1 MKYTFLGQ
9 AGFLI
14 ESGDVKII
22 VDPYLSDSV
31 FKVNPK
37 NYRRAPIDESY
48 FDVDPD
54 FLLITHNHLDHYD
67 PESAPVFLKKEKPIT
82 VLGPTSVWN
91 ESRKNG
97 GNHNYVEFNA
107 GTEWTEKGLRFTA
120 VKAVHSDPYA
130 IGFIIEELCSGE
142 RVWLTGDTLY
152 SKALLDGIPEGLLA
166 IFLPINGVGNNM
178 NATDAA
184 RLAKESGAKVAV
196 PIHFGMF
203 DEIDP
208 KVFGLP
214 NAVIP
219 EIYKEVNIG
228 GNSSRKNK

>member
-9 AGFLI
+9 AGLFI
-14 ESGDVKII
+14 ESGEVKII

-37 NYRRAPIDESY
+37 SYRRQPIDKSC
-48 FDVDPD
+48 FDIEPD
-54 FLLITHNHLDHYD
+54 LLLITHNHLDHYD
-67 PESAPVFLKKEKPIT
+67 PESAPVFLAKEKPIT

-91 ESRKNG
+91 EARKNG

-120 VKAVHSDPYA
+120 VRAVHSDHCA
-130 IGFIIEELCSGE
+130 IGFVIEELCSGE
-142 RVWLTGDTLY
+142 RAYITGDTLY
-152 SKALLDGIPEGLLA
+152 SSALLDGLPSGLDV
-166 IFLPINGVGNNM
+166 IFLPINGAGNNM

-184 RLAKESGAKVAV
+184 RLARESGARVAV
-196 PIHFGMF
+196 PIHFGMLDDLDASGF
-203 DEIDP
+203 DY
-208 KVFGLP
+208 P

-219 EIYKEVNIG
+219 EIYKEI
-228 GNSSRKNK
+228 KIK

>member
-1 MKYTFLGQ
+1 MNMKYTFLGQ

-14 ESGDVKII
+14 ESGEIKMI

-37 NYRRAPIDESY
+37 SYRRQPIDKSY
-48 FDVDPD
+48 FDIEPD

-67 PESAPVFLKKEKPIT
+67 PETAPVFLAKERPIT

-91 ESRKNG
+91 EARKNG
-97 GNHNYVEFNA
+97 GNHNYVEFNV
-107 GTEWTEKGLRFTA
+107 GTEWTEKGLRFIA
-120 VKAVHSDPYA
+120 VRAIHSDHYA

-142 RVWLTGDTLY
+142 KAYITGDTLY
-152 SKALLDGIPEGLLA
+152 SKSLSDHLPHDIDV

-184 RLAKESGAKVAV
+184 RLARESGARVAV

-203 DEIDP
+203 DELDASA
-208 KVFGLP
+208 FEYP
-214 NAVIP
+214 NTVIP
-219 EIYKEVNIG
+219 EIYKEIKI
-228 GNSSRKNK
+228 R